1 MRGKKRKDYSPRKKN
16 NTQRE
21 GTSESNSRDK
31 NNSTPKKNKDAGS
44 DSKKSSRSGDRKKFG
59 DRSRSRNPNSKGQSG
74 NRSGGPSRGRS
85 GGRSGGRFKKSDLD
99 PNMMVNKTIKL
110 KEEKKEVSTRAFS
123 ELEIH
128 PELQSRI
135 RKKGFQKATEI
146 QDKTFE
152 IISRGD
158 NIIGIANTGTGK
170 TGAFLIPII
179 DRLLTNK
186 KKHKTIVLVPTRE
199 LAQQVEQELRS
210 LSKGLEIYSSCFIG
224 GTSINKDIDKLRR
237 LNHVII
243 GTPGRINDMINRR
256 ALKLHDFDK
265 VVLDEFDT
273 MLDMGFLQEVQKI
286 IDQMHNRNQ
295 TILFSATENPKQ
307 QNIIN
312 NLVQDFEKVRVSE
325 GKANT
330 DNIYQD
336 VIKTKDD
343 EEKNQM
349 LIDLLRKE
357 EFKKVLIFSETKRQV
372 SKLCRLLKKFE
383 VKVDEIHGDKSQQ
396 YRSKAI
402 QKFKSGSIQVMVAT
416 DVASRGIDIDNISHV
431 INYRVPSSKES
442 YIHRIGRTG
451 RAGKEGY
458 AITFI

>member
-1 MRGKKRKDYSPRKKN
+1 MRGKNRKDYSPQDKSKAPRERTTETRSKDKDSSSPRK
-16 NTQRE
+16 
-21 GTSESNSRDK
+21 SRD
-31 NNSTPKKNKDAGS
+31 S
-44 DSKKSSRSGDRKKFG
+44 DQEGKKSYRAGGGGRKKFG
-59 DRSRSRNPNSKGQSG
+59 DRSRGRSSNP
-74 NRSGGPSRGRS
+74 RGRS
-85 GGRSGGRFKKSDLD
+85 RGSFKKSDID
-99 PNMMVNKTIKL
+99 PAMMVNKTINL
-110 KEEKKEVSTRAFS
+110 KAEKKAVETRAFV
-123 ELEIH
+123 ELDID
-128 PELQSRI
+128 PQLQSKI
-135 RKKGFQKATEI
+135 KNKGFEQTTEI

-152 IISRGD
+152 IISEGK

-179 DRLLTNK
+179 NQLLKDKNK
-186 KKHKTIVLVPTRE
+186 NKSIVLVPTRE
-199 LAQQVEQELRS
+199 LAQQVEQELKS
-210 LSKGLEIYSSCFIG
+210 LSKGLKIFSSCFIG

-237 LNHVII
+237 PNHVII

-273 MLDMGFLQEVQKI
+273 MLDMGFLQDVKKI
-286 IDQMHNRNQ
+286 IDQMHKRNH

-307 QNIIN
+307 QNIIDD
-312 NLVQDFEKVRVSE
+312 LIQDYEKVRVSD

-349 LIDLLRKE
+349 LIDLLRKD

-372 SKLCRLLKKFE
+372 SKLCKVLKKFDLR
-383 VKVDEIHGDKSQQ
+383 VDEIHGDKSQQ

-416 DVASRGIDIDNISHV
+416 DVASRGIDIDNITHV

>member
-1 MRGKKRKDYSPRKKN
+1 
-16 NTQRE
+16 
-21 GTSESNSRDK
+21 
-31 NNSTPKKNKDAGS
+31 
-44 DSKKSSRSGDRKKFG
+44 
-59 DRSRSRNPNSKGQSG
+59 
-74 NRSGGPSRGRS
+74 
-85 GGRSGGRFKKSDLD
+85 
-99 PNMMVNKTIKL
+99 MVNKTIKL
-110 KEEKKEVSTRAFS
+110 EEQKKAISTREFS
-123 ELEIH
+123 ALEIH

-135 RKKGFQKATEI
+135 SKKGFVKTTEI

-179 DRLLTNK
+179 DLLLTNK
-186 KKHKTIVLVPTRE
+186 KRHKTIVLVPTRE
-199 LAQQVEQELRS
+199 LAQQVDQELRS
-210 LSKGLEIYSSCFIG
+210 LSKGLKIYSSCFIG

-273 MLDMGFLQEVQKI
+273 MLDMGFLQEVKKI
-286 IDQMHNRNQ
+286 IDQMHQRNQ

-307 QNIIN
+307 KTIIDG
-312 NLVQDFEKVRVSE
+312 LIDGYERVRVSE

-349 LIDLLRKE
+349 LIDLLRKK

-372 SKLCRLLKKFE
+372 SKLCRVLKKFE

-416 DVASRGIDIDNISHV
+416 DVASRGIDIDNITHV
-431 INYRVPSSKES
+431 INYRIPSSKES

-451 RAGKEGY
+451 RAGKEGS
-458 AITFI
+458 AITFV

>member
-1 MRGKKRKDYSPRKKN
+1 MRGKTRKDHPPRKKN
-16 NTQRE
+16 K
-21 GTSESNSRDK
+21 SKNSWTKKSDNQD
-31 NNSTPKKNKDAGS
+31 NNSTPSAKQKDPGS
-44 DSKKSSRSGDRKKFG
+44 SQKRNAKGGDRNTSR
-59 DRSRSRNPNSKGQSG
+59 DRSKSNNSKR
-74 NRSGGPSRGRS
+74 NSRG
-85 GGRSGGRFKKSDLD
+85 GGKSGGRFKKSDLD
-99 PNMMVNKTIKL
+99 PQMMVNKTIKL
-110 KEEKKEVSTRAFS
+110 EEQKKAISTREFS
-123 ELEIH
+123 ALEIH

-135 RKKGFQKATEI
+135 SKKGFVKTTEI

-179 DRLLTNK
+179 DLLLTNK
-186 KKHKTIVLVPTRE
+186 KRHKTIVLVPTRE
-199 LAQQVEQELRS
+199 LAQQVDQELRS
-210 LSKGLEIYSSCFIG
+210 LSKGLKIYSSCFIG
-224 GTSINKDIDKLRR
+224 GTSINKDVDKLRR

-273 MLDMGFLQEVQKI
+273 MLDMGFLQEVKKI
-286 IDQMHNRNQ
+286 IDQMHQRNQ

-307 QNIIN
+307 KTIIDG
-312 NLVQDFEKVRVSE
+312 LIDGYERVRVSE

-349 LIDLLRKE
+349 LIDLLRKK

-372 SKLCRLLKKFE
+372 SKLCRVLKKFE

-416 DVASRGIDIDNISHV
+416 DVASRGIDIDNITHV
-431 INYRVPSSKES
+431 INYRIPSSKES

-451 RAGKEGY
+451 RAGKEGS
-458 AITFI
+458 AITFV

>member
-1 MRGKKRKDYSPRKKN
+1 MREKKIKGYSPRKKN
-16 NTQRE
+16 KKKRDVD
-21 GTSESNSRDK
+21 GESNSQKKKNFSANKSKSSDCDRDK
-31 NNSTPKKNKDAGS
+31 NTRSYQKKKATEKF
-44 DSKKSSRSGDRKKFG
+44 KKGGTDFKK
-59 DRSRSRNPNSKGQSG
+59 R
-74 NRSGGPSRGRS
+74 GGKK
-85 GGRSGGRFKKSDLD
+85 FKKSDLD

-110 KEEKKEVSTRAFS
+110 IGGKAEVQTRTFEELV
-123 ELEIH
+123 LD
-128 PELQSRI
+128 PQLQLRI
-135 RKKGFQKATEI
+135 KHKGFEKTTEI

-152 IISRGD
+152 IVSEGK
-158 NIIGIANTGTGK
+158 NVIGIANTGTGK

-179 DRLLTNK
+179 NNLLQNK
-186 KKHKTIVLVPTRE
+186 NKNKTIVLVPTRE
-199 LAQQVEQELRS
+199 LAQQVEQEFKS
-210 LSKGLEIYSSCFIG
+210 LSKGLKIFSSCFIG
-224 GTSINKDIDKLRR
+224 GTSINKDIDKLKR

-256 ALKLHDFDK
+256 ALRLNDFTK

-273 MLDMGFLQEVQKI
+273 MLDMGFINEVKKI
-286 IDQMHNRNQ
+286 IEQLHNRNQ

-307 QNIIN
+307 QNIID
-312 NLVQDFEKVRVSE
+312 NLIQGYEKVRVSE

-330 DNIYQD
+330 DNIYQE

-343 EEKNQM
+343 IEKNQM
-349 LIDLLRKE
+349 LVDLLRKK

-372 SKLCRLLKKFE
+372 SKLCRILKKFDIN
-383 VKVDEIHGDKSQQ
+383 VDEIHGDKSQQ

-402 QKFKSGSIQVMVAT
+402 QKFKSGYINVMVAT

-458 AITFI
+458 AITFL

>member
-1 MRGKKRKDYSPRKKN
+1 
-16 NTQRE
+16 
-21 GTSESNSRDK
+21 
-31 NNSTPKKNKDAGS
+31 
-44 DSKKSSRSGDRKKFG
+44 
-59 DRSRSRNPNSKGQSG
+59 
-74 NRSGGPSRGRS
+74 
-85 GGRSGGRFKKSDLD
+85 
-99 PNMMVNKTIKL
+99 MVNTTIKI
-110 KEEKKEVSTRAFS
+110 KDDKKCFQPRAFYQLDIS
-123 ELEIH
+123 
-128 PELQSRI
+128 PKLQSRI
-135 RKKGFQKATEI
+135 KNKGYKKTTEI

-152 IISRGD
+152 IVSQGES
-158 NIIGIANTGTGK
+158 IIGIANTGTGK

-179 DRLLTNK
+179 NRLINNK
-186 KKHKTIVLVPTRE
+186 NKNKTIVLIPTRE
-199 LAQQVEQELRS
+199 LAQQVEQEFKS
-210 LSKGLEIYSSCFIG
+210 LSKGLNIFSSCFIG
-224 GTSINKDIDKLRR
+224 GTNVNKDINKLRR

-256 ALKLHDFDK
+256 ALKLHDFTK

-286 IDQMHNRNQ
+286 INQMHKRNQ

-307 QNIIN
+307 QNIID
-312 NLVQDFEKVRVSE
+312 NLVKQYKKVKVSE

-336 VIKTKDD
+336 VIKPKDD

-349 LIDLLRKE
+349 LVNLLRKK

-372 SKLCRLLKKFE
+372 SKLCRVLKKFDL
-383 VKVDEIHGDKSQQ
+383 KVDEIHGDKSQQ

-402 QKFKSGSIQVMVAT
+402 QKFKLGSIQIMVAT
-416 DVASRGIDIDNISHV
+416 DVASRGIDIDNITHV
-431 INYRVPSSKES
+431 INYRIPSSKES

-458 AITFI
+458 ALTFI

>member
-1 MRGKKRKDYSPRKKN
+1 MRGKKRNNYLPRKKN
-16 NTQRE
+16 KEQRE
-21 GTSESNSRDK
+21 RAIESHS
-31 NNSTPKKNKDAGS
+31 KD
-44 DSKKSSRSGDRKKFG
+44 KKSSSPGREKSSGAAEKKNSSLGARKKFG
-59 DRSRSRNPNSKGQSG
+59 QRSKSRNPKSR
-74 NRSGGPSRGRS
+74 NRSGGGK
-85 GGRSGGRFKKSDLD
+85 FKKTDLD
-99 PNMMVNKTIKL
+99 PSMMVNTTIKT
-110 KEEKKEVSTRAFS
+110 KEHKKEVQTRLFG
-123 ELEIH
+123 EMDIN
-128 PELQSRI
+128 PQLQSRI
-135 RKKGFQKATEI
+135 KKKGFEKATEI
-146 QDKTFE
+146 QDKTYE
-152 IISRGD
+152 IVSQGKSV
-158 NIIGIANTGTGK
+158 IGIANTGTGK

-179 DRLLTNK
+179 DRLLSNK
-186 KKHKTIVLVPTRE
+186 NKHKTIVLVPTRE
-199 LAQQVEQELRS
+199 LAQQVEQEFKS
-210 LSKGLEIYSSCFIG
+210 LSKGLKVFSSCFIG

-256 ALKLHDFDK
+256 ALKLHDFSK

-286 IDQMHNRNQ
+286 IDQMHKRNQ

-307 QNIIN
+307 QNIID
-312 NLVQDFEKVRVSE
+312 NLVKQYEKIRVSL

-330 DNIYQD
+330 DNIYQE
-336 VIKTKDD
+336 VIKPKDD
-343 EEKNQM
+343 TEKNQM
-349 LIDLLRKE
+349 LVDLLRKK

-372 SKLCRLLKKFE
+372 SKLCRILKKFE
-383 VKVDEIHGDKSQQ
+383 LRVDEIHGDKSQQ

-416 DVASRGIDIDNISHV
+416 DVASRGIDIDNITHV

>member
-1 MRGKKRKDYSPRKKN
+1 MRENKIKSYSPRKKN
-16 NTQRE
+16 KKKRDLD
-21 GTSESNSRDK
+21 GESNSQKKKSFSANKSKSSDHDRDK
-31 NNSTPKKNKDAGS
+31 NTRSYQKKKATEKF
-44 DSKKSSRSGDRKKFG
+44 KKGDTDFKK
-59 DRSRSRNPNSKGQSG
+59 R
-74 NRSGGPSRGRS
+74 GGKK
-85 GGRSGGRFKKSDLD
+85 FKKSDLD

-110 KEEKKEVSTRAFS
+110 IGGKAEVQTRTFEELV
-123 ELEIH
+123 LD
-128 PELQSRI
+128 PQLQLRI
-135 RKKGFQKATEI
+135 KHKGFEKTTEI

-152 IISRGD
+152 IVSEGK
-158 NIIGIANTGTGK
+158 NVIGIANTGTGK

-179 DRLLTNK
+179 NNLLQNK
-186 KKHKTIVLVPTRE
+186 NKNKTIVLVPTRE
-199 LAQQVEQELRS
+199 LAQQVEQEFKS
-210 LSKGLEIYSSCFIG
+210 LSKGLKIFSSCFIG
-224 GTSINKDIDKLRR
+224 GTSINKDIDKLKR

-256 ALKLHDFDK
+256 ALRLNDFTK

-273 MLDMGFLQEVQKI
+273 MLDMGFINEVKKI
-286 IDQMHNRNQ
+286 IEQLHNRNQ

-307 QNIIN
+307 QNIID
-312 NLVQDFEKVRVSE
+312 NLIQGYEKVRVSE

-330 DNIYQD
+330 DNIYQE

-343 EEKNQM
+343 IEKNQM
-349 LIDLLRKE
+349 LVDLLRKE

-372 SKLCRLLKKFE
+372 SKLCRILKKFDIN
-383 VKVDEIHGDKSQQ
+383 VDEIHGDKSQQ

-402 QKFKSGSIQVMVAT
+402 QKFKSGNINVMVAT

-458 AITFI
+458 AITFL

>member
-1 MRGKKRKDYSPRKKN
+1 MRGKNRKDYSPRDKN
-16 NTQRE
+16 KAPRERATESRSKDKDNSTTRSYSDSDRE
-21 GTSESNSRDK
+21 GNKNSR
-31 NNSTPKKNKDAGS
+31 PG
-44 DSKKSSRSGDRKKFG
+44 GRKKFG
-59 DRSRSRNPNSKGQSG
+59 DRPKSRNSNP
-74 NRSGGPSRGRS
+74 RGRS
-85 GGRSGGRFKKSDLD
+85 KSSFKKSDID
-99 PNMMVNKTIKL
+99 PAMMVNKTINL
-110 KEEKKEVSTRAFS
+110 ESEKKTIQTRAFV
-123 ELEIH
+123 ELDID
-128 PELQSRI
+128 PQLQSRI
-135 RKKGFQKATEI
+135 KNKGFDRTTEI

-152 IISRGD
+152 IISQGK
-158 NIIGIANTGTGK
+158 NVIGIANTGTGK

-179 DRLLTNK
+179 NQLLINQSRNK
-186 KKHKTIVLVPTRE
+186 SIVLVPTRE
-199 LAQQVEQELRS
+199 LAQQVEQELKS
-210 LSKGLEIYSSCFIG
+210 LSKGLKIYSSCFIG
-224 GTSINKDIDKLRR
+224 GTSISKDIDKLRR
-237 LNHVII
+237 PNHVII

-273 MLDMGFLQEVQKI
+273 MLDMGFLQDVKKI
-286 IDQMHNRNQ
+286 IDQMHKRNH

-307 QNIIN
+307 QNIIDD
-312 NLVQDFEKVRVSE
+312 LIQDYEKVRVSE

-330 DNIYQD
+330 NNIYQD

-349 LIDLLRKE
+349 LIDLLRKN

-372 SKLCRLLKKFE
+372 SKLCNVLKKFD
-383 VKVDEIHGDKSQQ
+383 VRVDEIHGDKSQQ

-416 DVASRGIDIDNISHV
+416 DVASRGIDIDNITHV
-431 INYRVPSSKES
+431 INYRIPSSKES

-451 RAGKEGY
+451 RAGKEGN